1 MLKKCQ
7 ICTGETWR
15 TALSGR
21 VFEIILLY
29 QSSNIISFRRG
40 RSPVISVGN
49 FPFFLATKAEASSFS
64 NNEGGKKNPLPSRIF
79 LDISTLLLFFFFFF
93 WMGRVA
99 ITASLSLSLSL
110 SPLSKWGGE
119 ETDDKG
125 RQRIHFAVVCRYSQS
140 WKS

>member
-64 NNEGGKKNPLPSRIF
+64 NNEGGKKNPLPTRIF
-79 LDISTLLLFFFFFF
+79 IDISKRLIFFFFFF
-93 WMGRVA
+93 GWEGWQLRR
-99 ITASLSLSLSL
+99 LSLSLSRSL
-110 SPLSKWGGE
+110 PYQNGE
-119 ETDDKG
+119 EKKQTTKDDKG
-125 RQRIHFAVVCRYSQS
+125 SILL
-140 WKS
+140 